1 MTSTAL
7 NEVQSGDPQ
16 AIGTVINRW
25 LQKKGISASVTLD
38 QGELD
43 IMLDG
48 KDVPPESAA
57 DYVCKGVQSLHV
69 EPAYDLHVYG
79 RRLGEPF
86 ATWCHDYHLKP
97 RPFELVQ
104 SSTHKQVV
112 THFATNSRSTVGW
125 QEVVAVLFGI
135 LGGGAYCIFCKQPT
149 PKKGVVL
156 LISLVFGTT
165 VSAITSFQPVSS
177 TGSSTRQETTENVP
191 KPDSPSVSD
200 RSRSS
205 EQPSS
210 QSEVTTDCSY
220 GVCTTTH
227 TSPNGDLDIY
237 SSGYGQS
244 YDVHSRS
251 DVSDGQVTVES
262 WDSEGNSYK
271 VESYCDSKGCY
282 SSDSEGN
289 SCTILSDGTMIGCD

>member
-149 PKKGVVL
+149 PKK
-156 LISLVFGTT
+156 
-165 VSAITSFQPVSS
+165 
-177 TGSSTRQETTENVP
+177 
-191 KPDSPSVSD
+191 
-200 RSRSS
+200 RSRFTNFFS
-205 EQPSS
+205 
-210 QSEVTTDCSY
+210 V
-220 GVCTTTH
+220 
-227 TSPNGDLDIY
+227 
-237 SSGYGQS
+237 
-244 YDVHSRS
+244 
-251 DVSDGQVTVES
+251 
-262 WDSEGNSYK
+262 WYK
-271 VESYCDSKGCY
+271 RF
-282 SSDSEGN
+282 
-289 SCTILSDGTMIGCD
+289 LL

>member
-1 MTSTAL
+1 
-7 NEVQSGDPQ
+7 
-16 AIGTVINRW
+16 
-25 LQKKGISASVTLD
+25 
-38 QGELD
+38 
-43 IMLDG
+43 ML
-48 KDVPPESAA
+48 
-57 DYVCKGVQSLHV
+57 SLLMI
-69 EPAYDLHVYG
+69 LHVYG

-220 GVCTTTH
+220 GVCTTT
-227 TSPNGDLDIY
+227 
-237 SSGYGQS
+237 S
-244 YDVHSRS
+244 YLPK
-251 DVSDGQVTVES
+251 
-262 WDSEGNSYK
+262 W
-271 VESYCDSKGCY
+271 
-282 SSDSEGN
+282 
-289 SCTILSDGTMIGCD
+289 